1 MFIDIITSILIVFGA
16 LLMLIA
22 AIGILR
28 LPDFYL
34 RMSAITKAATLGL
47 GMVLLGVAIHF
58 DDIGVFAK
66 AFIIVSFLILTNP
79 VGAHAIAR
87 AAYKQGVKFWG
98 ETIIDELDILIKKAK
113 QFEAEWLNDKT
124 NLTAGEGLILSLLKL
139 PSSYGGSFNHALAVA
154 KDISLVSPAKGHRLM
169 GIIYSKMGKKVA
181 AEQFLNRACID
192 SNYNDKSVYALVGFY
207 TDNNLPNKALAVL
220 EKALGFHTNSITLLM
235 KVVYISFDF
244 GVRHKFGLECCNRV
258 ITSEADIQS
267 DYLLEAARYKR
278 FFIERLS
285 GKSDE

>member
-1 MFIDIITSILIVFGA
+1 MYIDIITSFLLVFGA
-16 LLMLIA
+16 ILMLIA

-58 DDIGVFAK
+58 DDIGAFTK
-66 AFIIVSFLILTNP
+66 AFIIITFLLLTSP

-98 ETIIDELDILIKKAK
+98 KTIVDELEQLIQKS
-113 QFEAEWLNDKT
+113 QQLEAEWVNDKT
-124 NLTAGEGLILSLLKL
+124 NLKVGEGLILTLLKL
-139 PSSYGGSFNHALAVA
+139 PSSHGGSFNHALAIA

-169 GIIYSKMGKKVA
+169 GVIYSKMGRKIA

-192 SNYNDKSVYALVGFY
+192 SNFNDKSVYALVGFY
-207 TDNNLPNKALAVL
+207 SDNNMPNKALAIL
-220 EKALGFHTNSITLLM
+220 ENSLSVHADNINFLM
-235 KVVYISFDF
+235 KVIYLSFDF

-258 ITSEADIQS
+258 ITSEREIPS

-285 GKSDE
+285 GKVE

>member
-1 MFIDIITSILIVFGA
+1 MYIDIITSILLVFGA

-22 AIGILR
+22 AFGILR

-66 AFIIVSFLILTNP
+66 AFIIVTFLLLTSP
-79 VGAHAIAR
+79 VGAHAISR

-98 ETIIDELDILIKKAK
+98 KTIIDELDLLIKKS
-113 QFEAEWLNDKT
+113 QNFEAEWLKNKT

-139 PSSYGGSFNHALAVA
+139 PSSYGGSFTHALAVA
-154 KDISLVSPAKGHRLM
+154 KEISLVSPAKGHRLM
-169 GIIYSKMGKKVA
+169 GVIYSKMGRKIA
-181 AEQFLNRACID
+181 AEQFLYRACID

-207 TDNNLPNKALAVL
+207 TDNNLPNKALSVL
-220 EKALGFHTNSITLLM
+220 ERALDIHANNINFLM
-235 KVVYISFDF
+235 KVIYLSFDF

-258 ITSEADIQS
+258 ITSESDMQS

-285 GKSDE
+285 GKFSD